1 MNDPYKMAS
10 LLLNEMRDACITHAT
25 AKGWSLLL
33 IIRPRV
39 DFWKEA
45 SWWPKMIDF
54 IREYPIDE
62 SVFDTWDAFS
72 KEHTGVDTSINAVE
86 TFKMYAIGYLGFQ
99 ILRA

>member
-1 MNDPYKMAS
+1 MTRYKMAT
-10 LLLNEMRDACITHAT
+10 LLLNEMKAACITHAT

-45 SWWPKMIDF
+45 AWWPEMVDF
-54 IREYPIDE
+54 IREYPLDE
-62 SVFDTWDAFS
+62 SVFDTWDEFS
-72 KEHTGVDTSINAVE
+72 REHTGVNTSNAVE
-86 TFKMYAIGYLGFQ
+86 TFRTYAIEYLGYT

>member
-1 MNDPYKMAS
+1 MTSYKMAS
-10 LLLNEMRDACITHAT
+10 LLLNEMKAACITHAT

-45 SWWPKMIDF
+45 AWWPEMIDF

-62 SVFDTWDAFS
+62 SVFDTWDEFS
-72 KEHTGVDTSINAVE
+72 KEHTGVDTSTNVVE
-86 TFKMYAIGYLGFQ
+86 TFKTYAIGYLGFQ

>member
-1 MNDPYKMAS
+1 MTYNMDS
-10 LLLNEMRDACITHAT
+10 LLNEMKAACITHAT

-45 SWWPKMIDF
+45 AWWPEMIDF

-62 SVFDTWDAFS
+62 SVFDTWDEFS
-72 KEHTGVDTSINAVE
+72 KEHTGVDTSTNAVE
-86 TFKMYAIGYLGFQ
+86 TFKTYAIGYLGYQ